1 MQGAT
6 LSVTG
11 TVLITNVQKGNSDDW
26 VTAELAEAPASKESG
41 KGQSWELLPIRARIR
56 VPSGAGAP
64 QEGSLLEIR
73 SAALSRSF
81 GEYEGKKT
89 PFWNVAIFSWRELS
103 VASASQ
109 RGTAPGSTPT
119 TVASKPTVKRPVMD
133 DKKEAWEEDVPF

>member
-11 TVLITNVQKGNSDDW
+11 TVLVTNVQRGNSEDW

-41 KGQSWELLPIRARIR
+41 KGQTWELLPIRARIR
-56 VPSGAGAP
+56 VPNGTGAP
-64 QEGSLLEIR
+64 AEGSLLEIR

-89 PFWNVAIFSWRELS
+89 PFWNVAVFSWREL
-103 VASASQ
+103 ASAPAGQ
-109 RGTAPGSTPT
+109 NGSTPAGPAP
-119 TVASKPTVKRPVMD
+119 VATKPTVNRPVID
-133 DKKEAWEEDVPF
+133 DKKEGWDDDVPF